1 MSNEVI
7 TKDVEIAR
15 QLEAAFQVYVKDISP
30 LVATALANAGTKRGT
45 NKKYEWYEYSRQ
57 RVTAWVTVAQ
67 DSGYFT
73 DTPKAFDIPTAN
85 VLVGDTFRFET
96 TAWVSLWDLTIYVTE
111 IVSTSQV
118 KAIKV
123 GWTDVA
129 IPVGTVAV
137 FKSNLLPENS
147 KKGESRKIT
156 VPSIKY
162 NYFQIFDTLVE
173 NSRTLEGS
181 NVIWDIGK
189 IANLRAEGFYQ
200 IQRQLTEILA
210 NGLRAK
216 FTDPVSGKEIY
227 GAGWI
232 GQYVVN
238 TIDAAWAVFAQ
249 TFFDDAVE
257 KIIKWG
263 WVANAVRCNTK
274 QARAISKLDNSKI
287 QINLNDATRWN
298 VVTALQAGIPVKWS
312 KIDMIIV
319 DTTMPEDEID
329 VFDMNNIALIPYSN
343 WAIREIDATEKGQDW
358 NSIRMLWEYTVEAKN
373 MEQTAVRITNL
384 G

>member
-73 DTPKAFDIPTAN
+73 DTPKTFSIPTAN

-111 IVSTSQV
+111 IVSSSQV

-189 IANLRAEGFYQ
+189 IANLRAEWFYQ

-238 TIDAAWAVFAQ
+238 TIDAEWAVFAQ

-274 QARAISKLDNSKI
+274 QARAISKLDNPKI